1 MKRMKKMLGLLL
13 AVVMLIAVMP
23 MQAFAAS
30 TEPMADYQQ
39 FLKNLKVLEEYA
51 EDYAKENP
59 GEDPVALVSAY
70 IRAGAAEYNTG
81 FWILIT
87 GQENTQFASY
97 VQSREA
103 AYNAS
108 ATQKVNVTGLRNLG
122 IAKVP
127 NGEQVSLHRLFV
139 VLDAYRHND
148 GGAHYADV
156 AGWAGDIVDLMVQA
170 DSKGVSGT
178 LEEMVK
184 TVTEKHLLQ
193 EGAFS
198 RADYAADLDGYA
210 IAQKLESTEYTSGLI
225 AKIISDHYDG
235 LADAD
240 RAGGFLNGR
249 LGGVTARGDIRNA
262 IFESY
267 TGNTYVATLENSKTF
282 SEDSLSDL
290 RKACCYALADH
301 LCKLAGDYVDLNE
314 NIYYSV
320 VDSQKVTL
328 TPGVTHEK
336 LTASTSDDKQIVYYL
351 ATADVSNPYVNVY
364 MNYHDNDPSAGWG
377 MQSVRDQAYAAE
389 ARHSDPSE
397 PDLYI
402 PNYNIIAAVNGAGY
416 NMTTGEPAGLLMM
429 EGVEY
434 HAPDGI
440 DHDGYGFFGILKDGS
455 AVIGSTAE
463 YRELK
468 KQGLMAEGIDVFGTT
483 LIKDGVMTLG
493 YSASHTGA
501 RASRT
506 AIGITRTG
514 KVVVMTLDG
523 RQEPISCGGSM
534 QEIAQIMLDAGCV
547 DAVNLDGG
555 GSTTFLAQMPGDDDL
570 SLVNKPSDGFERS
583 VSASIIIVTTMPDP
597 TALDHALINAPA
609 DYLTAGTQV
618 QLEAVGLNAAGEE
631 VAMPDGATWSVSNS
645 SVASISASGLLTGL
659 NNGKVEVRLTLK
671 GKTVATKT
679 LEVVVPDTVYFTQA
693 SLSVVKGETVAL
705 PVVAQYAGK
714 PVAIRNS
721 DLLFITGNAA
731 GTVSGL
737 NFTASA
743 TTSVKNVVITALLA
757 ANPAVTGA
765 ITVNLYDKGAATFD
779 FANATGGNRQLAW
792 LRQVSNASS
801 EDGLNYAVVET
812 GKPMA
817 TDYTVA
823 FDALEL
829 PVTAAVMYAKM
840 ARSQGDNPLLQ
851 QADKISGIVTVK
863 IALDKDLS
871 ADVSK
876 VALTSDL
883 FTLESAKVDSS
894 NTLVLTLRWKTQAG
908 PLSQENTNTVCIL
921 TGISV
926 TPKQNA
932 EWDAKKRLEL
942 GTSFSMEISLTL
954 SGDTLSTGTY
964 TAGKDSYTLINDLK
978 NGWVYEEGGYAY
990 YEDGVRYTGV
1000 RKVGS
1005 FYYDFGQS
1013 GINVGQTKY
1022 TGLFMEGGARRY
1034 TKDGVLTPG
1043 WYIEGDNHYYFDNN
1057 GTGYNGTVKVD
1068 EVDMRFDNG
1077 LHVGGYTGFITKS
1090 DGRVYHYTN
1099 GQKDYGWIYVGDDLY
1114 HFSTDIGVLTTGT
1127 HVSPDDEAQAKGAYY
1142 DFDADGRT
1150 LRGYFNGFGYY
1161 YWAGVP
1167 RRNDWVKNGADPDPN
1182 AWYRTNSNG
1191 HFVTDGSGKETFD
1204 LTLNGVKYKAVKIEC
1219 DGVVYTFNNANGK
1232 LLKGDFVLKNGNWY
1246 YYWAGQPVNN
1256 GWFEMDGKTYYA
1268 YADGHLATGS
1278 NTIGGKTYMFTAQG
1292 ALVKDGMM
1300 ITAELSKGN
1309 DTMKIQLVDA
1319 KAPAQVRVALWA
1331 RSVEQSATLTWYDM
1345 VKTGDGTWEVIVPMC
1360 KYGKYAPDTYE
1371 IHAYSRGAT
1380 DEFLIN
1386 THVYVSKIDA
1396 KTHVFDDNV
1405 DGTCNGCGAN
1415 RAELDEKVRQVVHM
1429 FRMYNPNT
1437 GEHFYTGSE
1446 VEKSNL
1452 VAVGWQYEG
1461 IGFTFPANTGD
1472 PVYRLF
1478 QPSTGEHLYT
1488 MDVAEKDKLMA
1499 EGWNYEGIAFNSAYD
1514 TEAVQHRLHN
1524 PNAKVG
1530 AYHFTFSEEEMQNLI
1545 AAGWEYQGIGW
1556 YSCWK

>member
-1 MKRMKKMLGLLL
+1 MKQMKRMLGLLL
-13 AVVMLIAVMP
+13 ALVMLIAVMP
-23 MQAFAAS
+23 LQTFAAA

-39 FLKNLKVLEEYA
+39 FMNNLKILEEYA
-51 EDYAKENP
+51 VDYAKENP
-59 GEDPVALVSAY
+59 GKAPAALAISYV
-70 IRAGAAEYNTG
+70 RAGAEEYNSG
-81 FWILIT
+81 FWTLIT
-87 GQENTQFASY
+87 GQEDVKFASY
-97 VQSREA
+97 VQTREA
-103 AYNAS
+103 ANNAG
-108 ATQKVNVTGLRNLG
+108 AEQKVNVTGLRDLG
-122 IAKVP
+122 IAQMP
-127 NGEQVSLHRLFV
+127 NGDKVALHRLFA
-139 VLDAYRHND
+139 VLDAYYHND
-148 GGAHYADV
+148 GSASYADV
-156 AGWAGDIVDLMVQA
+156 AGWAGDIVDLMVLA
-170 DSKGVSGT
+170 DSKGVSGS

-184 TVTEKHLLQ
+184 TITEKHFLA

-198 RADYAADLDGYA
+198 QAEYNADLDGYA
-210 IAQKLESTEYTSGLI
+210 IAQQLGASDYTGGLI
-225 AKIISDHYDG
+225 AKCISEYYSS
-235 LADAD
+235 LTDAD
-240 RAGGFLNGR
+240 RADSFLRNR
-249 LGGVTARGDIRNA
+249 INGVTARGDIRNA

-267 TGNTYVATLENSKTF
+267 TENANVATLENSKTF
-282 SEDSLSDL
+282 TTDSLSDL

-301 LCKLAGDYVDLNE
+301 LCKLAGDYVELNE

-328 TPGVTHEK
+328 TSGVTHEK

-364 MNYHDNDPSAGWG
+364 MNYNDNDPAAGWG

-389 ARHSDPSE
+389 ARHSDPSD

-455 AVIGSTAE
+455 AIIGSTEE
-463 YRELK
+463 YYDLK
-468 KQGLMAEGIDVFGTT
+468 GQGLLSEGIDVFGTT
-483 LIKDGVMTLG
+483 LVKDGALAVKH
-493 YSASHTGA
+493 SDSHTGN

-597 TALDHALINAPA
+597 TALDHVLLNAPA

-618 QLEAVGLNAAGEE
+618 QLEAVGMNAAGDE
-631 VAMPDGATWSVSNS
+631 VAIPAGATWSISDS
-645 SVASISASGLLTGL
+645 SVASITATGLLTGL
-659 NNGKVEVRLTLK
+659 KTGKVEVRLSLN
-671 GKTVATKT
+671 GKVIGSKT
-679 LEVVVPDTVYFTQA
+679 LEVVVPDTVYFENDTMG
-693 SLSVVKGETVAL
+693 VMKGDTVAL
-705 PVVAQYAGK
+705 PVVALYAGK

-721 DLLFITGNAA
+721 DLTFTMSNAA
-731 GTVSGL
+731 GTVSGF
-737 NFTASA
+737 NFTAS
-743 TTSVKNVVITALLA
+743 TSAAAKNVVIKAIVA
-757 ANPAVTGA
+757 MNPAATGA
-765 ITVNLYDKGAATFD
+765 ITISLYDKGAATFD
-779 FANATGGNRQLAW
+779 FANATGGDRQLAW
-792 LRQVSNASS
+792 LRQVSNAASG
-801 EDGLNYAVVET
+801 DGLNYSVVET
-812 GKPMA
+812 GKPM
-817 TDYTVA
+817 TTNYTVA
-823 FDALEL
+823 FDVLEL
-829 PVTAAVMYAKM
+829 PITAPAQHAKM
-840 ARSQGDNPLLQ
+840 ARSQNESLLLQ
-851 QADKISGIVTVK
+851 QADKVSGTVTVK
-863 IALDKDLS
+863 IALDKDLT
-871 ADVSK
+871 ADVSNI
-876 VALTSDL
+876 ALTSDL

-908 PLSQENTNTVCIL
+908 ALSQENTNTVCIL

-932 EWDAKKRLEL
+932 DWDSRKRLDL
-942 GTSFSMEISLTL
+942 DTSFSLEIALAVSGETL
-954 SGDTLSTGTY
+954 SAATVS
-964 TAGKDSYTLINDLK
+964 AGKDSYTLVNDLK

-990 YEDGVRYTGV
+990 YENGVRYIGV
-1000 RKVGS
+1000 RKVDN
-1005 FYYDFGQS
+1005 FYYDFGQN
-1013 GINVGQTKY
+1013 GINKGQTKY
-1022 TGLFMEGGARRY
+1022 TGLFMEGGTRHY
-1034 TKDGVLTPG
+1034 TKDGVLTSG
-1043 WYIEGDNHYYFDNN
+1043 WYIEGDNHYYFDDD

-1090 DGRVYHYTN
+1090 DGKVYHYTN
-1099 GQKDYGWIYVGDDLY
+1099 GQKDYGWVYVGDDLY
-1114 HFSTDIGVLTTGT
+1114 HFSTDTGVRTTGT
-1127 HVSPDDEAQAKGAYY
+1127 HVSPDDEARAKGAYY
-1142 DFDADGRT
+1142 DFDEDGRT

-1167 RRNDWVKNGADPDPN
+1167 RRNDWVKNGADPDPD
-1182 AWYRTNSNG
+1182 AWYRTNTNG
-1191 HFVTDGSGKETFD
+1191 HFVTDGSGKETFN
-1204 LTLNGVKYKAVKIEC
+1204 LTLNGVTYKAVKIEC

-1256 GWFEMDGKTYYA
+1256 GWFEMDGNTYYA

-1292 ALVKDGMM
+1292 ALVKSGMM

-1309 DTMKIQLVDA
+1309 DAMKIRIVDA
-1319 KAPAQVRVALWA
+1319 KDPTQVRVALWA
-1331 RSVEQSATLTWYDM
+1331 RSVDQAVTLTWYDM
-1345 VKTGDGTWEVIVPMC
+1345 VKTGDGTWEVTVPMC
-1360 KYGKYAPDTYE
+1360 KYSKYAPDTYE

-1386 THVYVSKIDA
+1386 THVYVSKINA
-1396 KTHVFDDNV
+1396 KTHVFDNNV

-1415 RAELDEKVRQVVHM
+1415 RAELDESVRQVVHM

-1437 GEHFYTGSE
+1437 GEHFYTGSTE
-1446 VEKSNL
+1446 ERDNL
-1452 VAVGWQYEG
+1452 IGHGWQYEG

-1472 PVYRLF
+1472 PVHRLF

-1524 PNAKVG
+1524 PNASVG
-1530 AYHFTFSEEEMQNLI
+1530 AYHFTFSEEEMNNLI